1 MIDLTKIRKMYFIGI
16 GGIGMSALARYF
28 NSGGVAV
35 SGYDRTSTSLTD
47 ELIKE
52 GMKIHF
58 EDNINLLPSELRTP
72 NSELLIVYT
81 PAVPSSHRE
90 LKYFREN
97 NFNLIKRAELLGML
111 TKNHTTIAV
120 AGTHGKTTT
129 SSLVA
134 HIFKYAGKNCSAFLG
149 GIAKNFNSNLVVAE
163 GKDKSGQVM
172 IVEADEYDRS
182 FLQLHPDIAV
192 VTSIDPDHLDI
203 YGSNEKMRE
212 SYSQFVEQVKPQ
224 GIFIGR
230 KNLGLK
236 SSSRSINYSANET
249 ADYYASDIRIA
260 NHENVFDIKWNGGEV
275 KDVSSQM
282 PGRHNVENTVAA
294 FACAH
299 LSGIEA
305 EVIKE
310 AIKKFE
316 GVVRRFDYRFKSE
329 KTVYIDDYAHHPE
342 ELRAC
347 IQSVRELYPG
357 KKITGIFQP
366 HLFSRTRDFADG
378 FSKSLS
384 LLDRLILLDIYP
396 AREEPIPGVTSELI
410 FKNVSIKDKV
420 MMKKEDVI
428 PMLEK
433 SGAEV
438 LLTLGAG
445 DIDTLVKPIA
455 EMLKNKIEH

>member
-1 MIDLTKIRKMYFIGI
+1 MYFIGI

-28 NSGGVAV
+28 NSGGVSV
-35 SGYDRTSTSLTD
+35 SGYDKTPTSLTD

-52 GMKIHF
+52 GINIHF
-58 EDNINLLPSELRTP
+58 EDSIESVNSELRTP
-72 NSELLIVYT
+72 NSELLVVYT
-81 PAVPSSHRE
+81 PAVPASHSE

-97 NFNLIKRAELLGML
+97 NFSLIKRAELLGML

-129 SSLVA
+129 SSLIA

-149 GIAKNFNSNLVVAE
+149 GIAKNYNSNFISAGKALSFGE
-163 GKDKSGQVM
+163 GLGEAM

-182 FLQLHPDIAV
+182 FLNLHPDIAI

-203 YGSNEKMRE
+203 YGSNEKMRD
-212 SYSQFVEQVKPQ
+212 SYQQFVSQIKSE
-224 GIFIGR
+224 GAFISKR
-230 KNLGLK
+230 NIDLA
-236 SSSRSINYSANET
+236 SSSRRINYSANESS
-249 ADYYASDIRIA
+249 DYYADNIRMV
-260 NHENVFDIKWNGGEV
+260 NHENVFDIKWKGGEV
-275 KDVSSQM
+275 KNVSSQM

-305 EVIKE
+305 ESIKE

-316 GVVRRFDYRFKSE
+316 GVVRRFDYRFKSKE
-329 KTVYIDDYAHHPE
+329 TVYIDDYAHHPE

-366 HLFSRTRDFADG
+366 HLFSRTRDFAEG

-396 AREEPIPGVTSELI
+396 AREEPIAGVTSELI
-410 FKNVSIKDKV
+410 FKNVSIKYKV
-420 MMKKEDVI
+420 MAKKEDVI
-428 PMLEK
+428 PMLEQ
-433 SGAEV
+433 SDTEI

-445 DIDTLVKPIA
+445 NIDQLVKPIA
-455 EMLKNKIEH
+455 EMLKNKIERG

>member
-1 MIDLTKIRKMYFIGI
+1 MTDLTKIRHMYFLGI

-28 NSGGVAV
+28 KSAGVAV
-35 SGYDRTSTSLTD
+35 YGYDRTSTSLTD
-47 ELIKE
+47 ELIAE
-52 GMKIHF
+52 GMNIHF
-58 EDNINLLPSELRTP
+58 EENVEWVKSQIP
-72 NSELLIVYT
+72 NSNSQTIVVFT
-81 PAVPSSHRE
+81 PAVPASHSE

-97 NFNLIKRAELLGML
+97 NFNMIKRAELLGML
-111 TKNHTTIAV
+111 TQNHTTLAV

-129 SSLVA
+129 SSLIA
-134 HIFKYAGKNCSAFLG
+134 HIFNYAGKNCTAFLG
-149 GIAKNFNSNLVVAE
+149 GIAKNFNSNLLL
-163 GKDKSGQVM
+163 GKSNTQYMV
-172 IVEADEYDRS
+172 VEADEYDRS
-182 FLQLHPDIAV
+182 FLHLHPDIAI

-203 YGSNEKMRE
+203 YGSKDKMKE
-212 SYSQFVEQVKPQ
+212 SYQQFVAQVKS
-224 GIFIGR
+224 GGVLITKENIELKALGR
-230 KNLGLK
+230 
-236 SSSRSINYSANET
+236 RINYSSHGQG
-249 ADYYASDIRIA
+249 DYYADNIRIV
-260 NHENVFDIKWNGGEV
+260 NHENVFDIKWKGGEV
-275 KDVSSQM
+275 LDVSSQM

-299 LSGIEA
+299 LSGIEP

-316 GVVRRFDYRFKSE
+316 GVVRRFDYRFRSKAM
-329 KTVYIDDYAHHPE
+329 VYIDDYAHHPE

-347 IQSVRELYPG
+347 IESVGDLYPQ

-410 FKNVSIKDKV
+410 FRNVSIKDK
-420 MMKKEDVI
+420 MMMRKEEVI
-428 PMLEK
+428 PALEK
-433 SGAEV
+433 METDV

-445 DIDTLVKPIA
+445 DIDTLVKPIT
-455 EMLKNKIEH
+455 EMLKKR

>member
-1 MIDLTKIRKMYFIGI
+1 
-16 GGIGMSALARYF
+16 MSALARYF
-28 NSGGVAV
+28 KSAGIAV
-35 SGYDRTSTSLTD
+35 SGYDKTPTSLTD
-47 ELIKE
+47 ALIAE

-58 EDNINLLPSELRTP
+58 EENVNLLVSELRTP
-72 NSELLIVYT
+72 SSQLLIVYT
-81 PAVPSSHRE
+81 PAVPASHSE

-97 NFNLIKRAELLGML
+97 NFNMIKRAELLGML
-111 TKNHTTIAV
+111 TQNHTTLAA

-129 SSLVA
+129 SSLIA
-134 HIFKYAGKNCSAFLG
+134 HIFHHAGKSCTAFLG
-149 GIAKNFNSNLVVAE
+149 GIAKNFNSNLLLGKSAGKALSLGE
-163 GKDKSGQVM
+163 GLGEAYMV
-172 IVEADEYDRS
+172 VEADEYDRS
-182 FLQLHPDIAV
+182 FLHLHPDIAI

-203 YGSNEKMRE
+203 YGSREKMKE
-212 SYSQFVEQVKPQ
+212 SYQQFVAQVKS
-224 GIFIGR
+224 GGALITKENIELKASGR
-230 KNLGLK
+230 
-236 SSSRSINYSANET
+236 RINYST
-249 ADYYASDIRIA
+249 SGQADYYADNIRIV
-260 NHENVFDIKWNGGEV
+260 NHENVFDIKWKGAEV
-275 KDVSSQM
+275 KDVSSHM
-282 PGRHNVENTVAA
+282 PGRHNIENTVAA

-299 LSGIEA
+299 LSGIET

-316 GVVRRFDYRFKSE
+316 GVVRRFDYRFRSKDM
-329 KTVYIDDYAHHPE
+329 VYIDDYAHHPE

-347 IQSVRELYPG
+347 IESVRELYPQ

-420 MMKKEDVI
+420 MMRKEEVI
-428 PMLEK
+428 PALEK
-433 SGAEV
+433 IEMEV

-455 EMLKNKIEH
+455 EMLKRKS